1 MTYALI
7 GPYHGRKVI
16 FIWSFDHPYIMK
28 KKLHIQLLLYIVI
41 KLTRDS

>member
-28 KKLHIQLLLYIVI
+28 KKIAYTIIVI
-41 KLTRDS
+41 YSY